1 MAAQD
6 LLDIAKTPL
15 AAQNLGEG
23 LPGALVCPHQMMKQP
38 GADLKAQR
46 VLQNKNNERAGR
58 GRRDFDQEEER
69 ESKPEY
75 EQEIDVPSGDDLVN
89 CELHVEG
96 GGEDKNLGDHRQNQY
111 LH

>member
-38 GADLKAQR
+38 GPGIEHLLQGPTPCEVWHDL
-46 VLQNKNNERAGR
+46 G
-58 GRRDFDQEEER
+58 
-69 ESKPEY
+69 
-75 EQEIDVPSGDDLVN
+75 ID
-89 CELHVEG
+89 G
-96 GGEDKNLGDHRQNQY
+96 GLI
-111 LH
+111 